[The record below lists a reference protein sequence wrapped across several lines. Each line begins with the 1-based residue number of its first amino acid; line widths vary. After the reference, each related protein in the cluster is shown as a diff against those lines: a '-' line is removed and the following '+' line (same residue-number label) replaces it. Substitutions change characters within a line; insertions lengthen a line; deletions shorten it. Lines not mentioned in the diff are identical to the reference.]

1 MKTIDKLTQSLADA
15 IAANPNNKISISAI
29 AKSSDV
35 SPSTIHNR
43 YTEILEQ
50 IKAHNL
56 LIAIAGDDTSKD
68 KLKKVKSDKASL
80 TEENKELK
88 KLVQQLVSLNANY
101 EIKNAKLVNK
111 VSVLTKENSE
121 LKKKYGS
128 IKQL

>member
-15 IAANPNNKISISAI
+15 IVANPKNKISISAI
-29 AKSSDV
+29 AKASGV

-56 LIAIAGDDTSKD
+56 SIAIADDDSSKD
-68 KLKKVKSDKASL
+68 KLKKIKSYKALL

-88 KLVQQLVSLNANY
+88 KHVQQLVSLNANY
-101 EIKNAKLVNK
+101 EINNAKLVNK